1 MEFMY
6 HVETQ
11 SNALEKSTSITASHN
26 IDIDLYLTISFFNYE
41 CQTDNNC
48 VRVDMHLIAD

>member
-1 MEFMY
+1 MY